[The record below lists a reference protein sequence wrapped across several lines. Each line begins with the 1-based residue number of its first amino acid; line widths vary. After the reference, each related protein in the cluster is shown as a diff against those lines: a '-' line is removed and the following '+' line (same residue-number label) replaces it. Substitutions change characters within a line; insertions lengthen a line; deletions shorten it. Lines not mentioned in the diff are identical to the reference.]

1 MSTTAEQPPPS
12 QNENGDPPTN
22 PETEPESQTVLE
34 PEVQPEP
41 VPEPEAEP
49 EFQFRPEPVVIDG
62 ADPKVDETTSIQ
74 SSSEGT
80 ARPELKKDEGS
91 RTFTMRELLNGL
103 KNDQGN
109 DAANES
115 SSPYSPRFTS
125 HIHFFLLF
133 CCASKFTIQDSSFLQ
148 TKNDLTFNFRLG
160 LVFYSL
166 Y

>member
-12 QNENGDPPTN
+12 QNGDPATN
-22 PETEPESQTVLE
+22 PEIEPESQT
-34 PEVQPEP
+34 

-62 ADPKVDETTSIQ
+62 ADPKADETTSIQ
-74 SSSEGT
+74 SSSEGA

-103 KNDQGN
+103 KNDQAN

-115 SSPYSPRFTS
+115 SSPYSHRFTS
-125 HIHFFLLF
+125 PHSFLPLV
-133 CCASKFTIQDSSFLQ
+133 CCASILVHIATIHNL
-148 TKNDLTFNFRLG
+148 RL
-160 LVFYSL
+160 VIFANQK
-166 Y
+166 

>member
-12 QNENGDPPTN
+12 QNQNGDPTTN

-41 VPEPEAEP
+41 VPEPEAEAEP

-115 SSPYSPRFTS
+115 SSPYSHRFISSCCLLCFKIGSYYFNSQSKTR
-125 HIHFFLLF
+125 HF
-133 CCASKFTIQDSSFLQ
+133 CKPKMI
-148 TKNDLTFNFRLG
+148 
-160 LVFYSL
+160 
-166 Y
+166 

>member
-49 EFQFRPEPVVIDG
+49 EFQFQFRPEPVVIDG

-125 HIHFFLLF
+125 HINFFLLF
-133 CCASKFTIQDSSFLQ
+133 CCASKLVHITTIHNQ
-148 TKNDLTFNFRLG
+148 RLI
-160 LVFYSL
+160 LFANQK
-166 Y
+166 